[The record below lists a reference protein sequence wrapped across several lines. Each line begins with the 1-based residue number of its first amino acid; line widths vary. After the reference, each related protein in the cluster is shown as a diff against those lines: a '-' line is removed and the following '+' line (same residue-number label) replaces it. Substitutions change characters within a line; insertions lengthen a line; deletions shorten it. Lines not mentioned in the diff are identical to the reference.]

1 MYMLYITMFCWLLSV
16 IATMQAVATAVII
29 VYFGQE
35 QRSTMSKDLLQ

>member
-16 IATMQAVATAVII
+16 IATKEAVATAVII

-35 QRSTMSKDLLQ
+35 HRSTMAKDLLR